1 MIKLKTVFLSF
12 IILTVNLSA
21 FTQGK
26 ISFIEEYIDFELDS
40 TYFSIN
46 GLYSFYNPT
55 DKEINQPI
63 IFPFAVETNQIDSI
77 RITNLNDFSKVK
89 VHRLEKSISFFVNM
103 LPLDTTVVNIFYRQK
118 TAKNNTYII
127 TSTQTWK
134 QPLKKAVYT
143 LTTSLFI
150 DENYFS
156 YPFVSKE
163 IANEKSIFRWE
174 EKDFMPDREFEIVI
188 KE

>member
-1 MIKLKTVFLSF
+1 MIKV
-12 IILTVNLSA
+12 I
-21 FTQGK
+21 
-26 ISFIEEYIDFELDS
+26 
-40 TYFSIN
+40 
-46 GLYSFYNPT
+46 
-55 DKEINQPI
+55 
-63 IFPFAVETNQIDSI
+63 
-77 RITNLNDFSKVK
+77 
-89 VHRLEKSISFFVNM
+89 FFVNM

-163 IANEKSIFRWE
+163 IPNEKSIFRWE

-188 KE
+188 KNKP